1 MAILFSLHRKSI
13 QLYFTIKRYK
23 MTLELV
29 TNISKNAFL
38 FGAIDLNDS
47 ALFYH
52 FNINLSEGMEDGE
65 YTYYLKDGDKVLATG
80 LLQIGDYKRD
90 ENVNTEYNDNN
101 NGYIVYDGK

>member
-1 MAILFSLHRKSI
+1 MKLEIIHSL
-13 QLYFTIKRYK
+13 
-23 MTLELV
+23 
-29 TNISKNAFL
+29 SKNTFL
-38 FGAIDLNDS
+38 FGVNDLEDS

-52 FNINLSEGMEDGE
+52 FDISLIDGMEDGE
-65 YTYYLKDGDKVLATG
+65 YTYYLKDGDKLLGTG

>member
-1 MAILFSLHRKSI
+1 
-13 QLYFTIKRYK
+13 

-29 TNISKNAFL
+29 PNISKNAFL
-38 FGAIDLNDS
+38 FSVNDLEDS

-52 FNINLSEGMEDGE
+52 FDISLVDGMEDGE
-65 YTYYLKDGDKVLATG
+65 YTYYLKDGDTLLATG

>member
-1 MAILFSLHRKSI
+1 MKLEIIHSL
-13 QLYFTIKRYK
+13 
-23 MTLELV
+23 
-29 TNISKNAFL
+29 SKNTVNFTVD
-38 FGAIDLNDS
+38 DLKDS
-47 ALFYH
+47 ALFYP
-52 FNINLSEGMEDGE
+52 FDISLIDGMEDGE

>member
-1 MAILFSLHRKSI
+1 M
-13 QLYFTIKRYK
+13 QLD
-23 MTLELV
+23 LV
-29 TNISKNAFL
+29 SNISKNVVNFTVD
-38 FGAIDLNDS
+38 DLKDS

-52 FNINLSEGMEDGE
+52 FDISLVEGMEDGE
-65 YTYYLKDGDKVLATG
+65 YTYYLKDGDELLATG